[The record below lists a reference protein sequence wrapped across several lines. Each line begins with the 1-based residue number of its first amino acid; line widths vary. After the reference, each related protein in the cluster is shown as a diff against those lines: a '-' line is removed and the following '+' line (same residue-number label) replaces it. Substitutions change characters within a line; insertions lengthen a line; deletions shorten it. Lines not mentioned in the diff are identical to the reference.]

1 MADSRENSAEKTSSL
16 SATISTKI
24 RNAFNGW
31 KLYFFHSIRNA
42 GIALSCFYMTV
53 LGLDNIT
60 YAYCLSQCVTEW
72 QLGVLVGVS
81 AVIGVAG
88 STSFPFLRRRM
99 GLDKT
104 GIFGMILLVAML
116 SLCVISIWLDGSP
129 FDPNYFNK
137 SENTTEPIY
146 TDTSKNESLI
156 NEYDY
161 IKSIKS
167 TSNDDVD
174 CEDFSFLSVYIL
186 LAGMVLARFGLWIS
200 DLTITQII
208 QVFKKLMIKSINF
221 YNP

>member
-1 MADSRENSAEKTSSL
+1 
-16 SATISTKI
+16 
-24 RNAFNGW
+24 
-31 KLYFFHSIRNA
+31 
-42 GIALSCFYMTV
+42 MTV

-146 TDTSKNESLI
+146 TDTSKNESII